1 MMLPILPQTELM
13 DHESLFL
20 VKEAYKEAYKMLS
33 INKDTLATIANILT
47 TQETVSGD
55 IIMTLLTERCKY
67 DNNEM
72 Q

>member
-1 MMLPILPQTELM
+1 
-13 DHESLFL
+13 SLFL

>member
-1 MMLPILPQTELM
+1 M

-47 TQETVSGD
+47 TQETVSGE
-55 IIMTLLTERCKY
+55 IIMTLLTERCKD
-67 DNNEM
+67 DNSEM